1 MEFKVVVSD
10 PLTGLSY
17 QKVISG
23 ANANKLI
30 GKKLGEVI
38 NGTLVELPP
47 DYELRICGGS
57 DKDGFPMRKDLPS
70 SGRRRLLLGGGI
82 GYRPKERG
90 MRRKKMVRGN
100 VISRDIVQ
108 INMKVEKHGKVP
120 LVEFFKEKL
129 SE

>member
-1 MEFKVVVSD
+1 MEFKVVISD
-10 PLTGLSY
+10 PSTGLAY

-30 GKKLGEVI
+30 GKRIGDVV
-38 NGTLVELPP
+38 NGTIVELPP

-57 DKDGFPMRKDLPS
+57 DKDGVPMRKDLPGT
-70 SGRRRLLLGGGI
+70 GRRKLLLSGGV
-82 GYRPKERG
+82 GYRPREHG

-108 INMKVEKHGKVP
+108 INMKVEKQGKVP
-120 LVEFFKEKL
+120 LAEFFKEKPA
-129 SE
+129 E

>member
-1 MEFKVVVSD
+1 
-10 PLTGLSY
+10 LAY

-30 GKKLGEVI
+30 GKKIGDVI

-57 DKDGFPMRKDLPS
+57 DRDGVPMRKDLPGT
-70 SGRRRLLLGGGI
+70 GRRKLLLSGGV
-82 GYRPKERG
+82 GYRPRERG

-108 INMKVEKHGKVP
+108 INMKIEKQGKVP
-120 LVEFFKEKL
+120 LAEFFKEKS